1 MKRRILAVLGSPRK
15 KGYSTYLAQEAIKM
29 LEKEGAEVETIKLY
43 DLEIQACTACDSCRK
58 PKSDFCI
65 IQDDMKPLYRKIL
78 QADSVLLSCPIYWFS
93 VNAKMKLFIDRFYA
107 FNTEKTEALK
117 GKSFSI
123 ILSYG
128 DVDPY
133 SSGAVNAI
141 RMFEDAFKYTDSRIG
156 KILYKTEVPVKDRDL
171 KGDLGG
177 DLVEL
182 SKSLLVQE

>member
-15 KGYSTYLAQEAIKM
+15 KGYSTYLAQNVVER

-65 IQDDMKPLYRKIL
+65 IQDDMKPLFNKIL
-78 QADSVLLSCPIYWFS
+78 QADSLLLSCPIYWFS
-93 VNAKMKLFIDRFYA
+93 VNAKMKLFIDRFYG

-117 GKSFSI
+117 DKCFSI

-156 KILYKTEVPVKDRDL
+156 KILYKTEVPVKER
-171 KGDLGG
+171 
-177 DLVEL
+177 EL
-182 SKSLLVQE
+182 QGNLEEELAEFSKSLLI